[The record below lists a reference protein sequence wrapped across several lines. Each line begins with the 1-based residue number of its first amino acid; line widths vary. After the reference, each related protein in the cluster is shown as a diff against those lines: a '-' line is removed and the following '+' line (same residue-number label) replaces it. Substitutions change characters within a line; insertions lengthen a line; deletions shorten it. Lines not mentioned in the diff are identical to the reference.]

1 MTLRKKSKGGQIIMN
16 ITVDDMVMEAALDQ
30 MIENAVEDFEDAE
43 AYDRDMDDIIDF
55 LNPTENEEE

>member
-1 MTLRKKSKGGQIIMN
+1 MN